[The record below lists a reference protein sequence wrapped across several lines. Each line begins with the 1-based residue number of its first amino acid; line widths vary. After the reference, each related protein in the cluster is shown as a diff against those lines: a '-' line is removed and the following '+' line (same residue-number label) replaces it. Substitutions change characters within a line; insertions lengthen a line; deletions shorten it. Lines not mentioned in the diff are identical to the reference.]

1 MTVPR
6 CSFLERTATVNE
18 YHLTTAYDVSATLV
32 RSLSVSAR
40 DSTPTG
46 IVFNNDG
53 SKMYVIGN
61 SNDYVNE
68 YSLTTAYDLSLAT
81 YTQRFR
87 VSTQEA
93 NPQAVAFNNDGT
105 KMYVTG
111 SSGDDVNEYH
121 LTTAFDVATASY
133 AQNFPVATE
142 EANPEG
148 LVFNNEGTKM
158 FVVGLSG
165 DAVNQYDL
173 TTPLTFLQPLTARIF
188 RWLMKN

>member
-1 MTVPR
+1 
-6 CSFLERTATVNE
+6 
-18 YHLTTAYDVSATLV
+18 
-32 RSLSVSAR
+32 
-40 DSTPTG
+40 
-46 IVFNNDG
+46 
-53 SKMYVIGN
+53 MYVVGTY
-61 SNDYVNE
+61 NDYVNE

-87 VSTQEA
+87 VSSQET

-105 KMYVTG
+105 KMYVMG
-111 SSGDDVNEYH
+111 SVGDDVNEYH

-173 TTPLTFLQPLTARIF
+173 TTAFDVSTATYSQIF

>member
-1 MTVPR
+1 
-6 CSFLERTATVNE
+6 
-18 YHLTTAYDVSATLV
+18 
-32 RSLSVSAR
+32 
-40 DSTPTG
+40 
-46 IVFNNDG
+46 
-53 SKMYVIGN
+53 MYVIGN

-68 YSLTTAYDLSLAT
+68 YSLTTAYDLSSAT

-133 AQNFPVATE
+133 AQNFSVAAE
-142 EANPEG
+142 ELNPEG

-165 DAVNQYDL
+165 DAVNQYNL
-173 TTPLTFLQPLTARIF
+173 TTAFDVSTATYNQNFSVADQELQPHRYDIQC
-188 RWLMKN
+188 RGDKDVCCWVCW